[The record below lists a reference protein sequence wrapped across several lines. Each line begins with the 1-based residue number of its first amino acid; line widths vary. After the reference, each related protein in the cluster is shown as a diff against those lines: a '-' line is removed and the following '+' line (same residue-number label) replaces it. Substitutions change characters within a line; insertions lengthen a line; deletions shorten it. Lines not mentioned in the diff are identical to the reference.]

1 MNKDL
6 REILSWQEYGPE
18 IIKAL
23 NLKQT
28 TKGEWHGPCPVC
40 GGTDRFWINQHK
52 GELYTHC
59 RQCHDFTAI
68 KDKLRDAGL
77 LPRRQPETSENQAS
91 TRSEPS
97 SSIEPY
103 HIRKQIDLNLGE
115 CSLSGDKL
123 IVQINDIITG
133 EERGTQTIANSRKL
147 FTKGLVKE
155 GAGSFIGRIHRRY
168 WCVRALLMRRQCTK
182 LQAIKRCFR
191 WTQEPFQKT

>member
-1 MNKDL
+1 MNKNL
-6 REILSWQEYGPE
+6 REILSWQEYGPPMISE
-18 IIKAL
+18 L
-23 NLKQT
+23 NLKQA
-28 TKGEWHGPCPVC
+28 TKGEWHGPCPNC
-40 GGTDRFWINQHK
+40 GGTDRFWINEFK

-59 RQCHDFTAI
+59 RQCDDFTAI

-77 LPRRQPETSENQAS
+77 LPRRQLETSENQAS

-155 GAGSFIGRIHRRY
+155 GAGSFIGPHTST
-168 WCVRALLMRRQCTK
+168 LLVCEGLADHRQCTK
-182 LQAIKRCFR
+182 LQTIKRCFR
-191 WTQEPFQKT
+191 WTLRPFQKT